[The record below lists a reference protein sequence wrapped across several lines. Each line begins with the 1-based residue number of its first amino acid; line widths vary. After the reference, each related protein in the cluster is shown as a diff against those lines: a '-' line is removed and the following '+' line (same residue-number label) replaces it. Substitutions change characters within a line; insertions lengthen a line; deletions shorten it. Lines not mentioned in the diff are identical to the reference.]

1 MDEGKSGSK
10 DQHKRIDFQRMIS
23 DAENR
28 NDFTVILCRD
38 MDRFGR
44 FGPREANYYWEILA
58 RADVRIITA
67 AQGEILTDDLG
78 EWLKASVIQHGKH
91 QYSKDVSRNMVGGLV
106 QRLQNK
112 RPIIVKVPYGLL
124 KRVTDENGKFV
135 RDVGRADSF
144 HSPSNWD
151 AALILG
157 DDDEVARVKWM
168 FDTYANTPTSLRK
181 ISNRLNEQGAPSP
194 WAHHI
199 NNTGKWSPSGIRT
212 ILTNCNYVGD
222 YRFGVR
228 RTGAFNF
235 FPVNGV
241 VTRGRDNAG
250 TLYNP
255 ESDQFVMNGIFEPVV
270 DRKTFAAVQKRLAG
284 NQGRTSPAK
293 NRSYKLTGLLY
304 CGHCG
309 YRMRAIYGAY
319 GGPHRVKRAN
329 RYACGLWMGSG
340 PMACNC
346 YSIREDSMFNLLIE
360 LIGNVALHNIDDVKK
375 RVAKRLKSR
384 ESK

>member
-168 FDTYANTPTSLRK
+168 FDTYADQSSEN
-181 ISNRLNEQGAPSP
+181 IEQ
-194 WAHHI
+194 
-199 NNTGKWSPSGIRT
+199 T
-212 ILTNCNYVGD
+212 
-222 YRFGVR
+222 
-228 RTGAFNF
+228 
-235 FPVNGV
+235 
-241 VTRGRDNAG
+241 
-250 TLYNP
+250 
-255 ESDQFVMNGIFEPVV
+255 E
-270 DRKTFAAVQKRLAG
+270 
-284 NQGRTSPAK
+284 
-293 NRSYKLTGLLY
+293 
-304 CGHCG
+304 
-309 YRMRAIYGAY
+309 
-319 GGPHRVKRAN
+319 
-329 RYACGLWMGSG
+329 
-340 PMACNC
+340 
-346 YSIREDSMFNLLIE
+346 
-360 LIGNVALHNIDDVKK
+360 
-375 RVAKRLKSR
+375 
-384 ESK
+384 